1 MNPDEQHVSTESQ
14 RLALEAMSAQLVH
27 KLNAMISEQEAR
39 ARAFAEQHHSTLP
52 IPQQTFT
59 SIPQAPPQPQ
69 VTPQPQTA
77 PQPLPEAPVART
89 YVEPP
94 PLPTARKVPTE
105 VLRERLQPRPAVRRP
120 KKTEESEEG
129 NIGMG
134 MVIFALVGII
144 MLFRSCT

>member
-1 MNPDEQHVSTESQ
+1 MDQNPQEVSTESQ
-14 RLALEAMSAQLVH
+14 RLALEAMSANLVH

-39 ARAFAEQHHSTLP
+39 ARDFAEQHHSTLP

-59 SIPQAPPQPQ
+59 AIPQAPPQPP
-69 VTPQPQTA
+69 TTLQPQ
-77 PQPLPEAPVART
+77 PEAPLTRT

-94 PLPTARKVPTE
+94 PLHTARKEPTE
-105 VLRERLQPRPAVRRP
+105 ALRERLQPRPAVRKP
-120 KKTEESEEG
+120 KKAEESEEG

>member
-69 VTPQPQTA
+69 TT

-94 PLPTARKVPTE
+94 PLPTARKAPTE
-105 VLRERLQPRPAVRRP
+105 ELRERLQPRPAVRRP

>member
-39 ARAFAEQHHSTLP
+39 ARDFAEQHHSTLP

-59 SIPQAPPQPQ
+59 AIPQAPPQPPTTLQ
-69 VTPQPQTA
+69 PQATPQPQ
-77 PQPLPEAPVART
+77 PEAPLTRT

-94 PLPTARKVPTE
+94 PLPTARKEPTE
-105 VLRERLQPRPAVRRP
+105 ALRERLQPRPAVRKP
-120 KKTEESEEG
+120 KKAEESEEG